1 MTQAISAS
9 KQASNSNPETPL
21 PARWNIKQRLPWL
34 LSWEIYLVLVI
45 AGFLR
50 LYQINTSEF
59 DGDQSTIFGLAREAV
74 HFGLLPLVS
83 NRASI
88 GIENPPA
95 VIYLLMI
102 PVALSAN
109 PLWAAVMV
117 GLLNTLA
124 VLLAYLFTRRY
135 YGPLA
140 GITAALLY
148 AAAAKPLNYSR
159 FIWQQNMLAP
169 LVVLF
174 MFALFCG
181 VVERRKGWFF
191 PAVFLLGMAYQLHET
206 SILLLVPLLV
216 ALALAPG
223 TLRWRDVA
231 LALVSLLI
239 IFSPYILWG

>member
-1 MTQAISAS
+1 MVLFTGRTKGLLAPRLPRYFREAVLAMTQAISAS

-45 AGFLR
+45 AGFL
-50 LYQINTSEF
+50 
-59 DGDQSTIFGLAREAV
+59 
-74 HFGLLPLVS
+74 
-83 NRASI
+83 
-88 GIENPPA
+88 
-95 VIYLLMI
+95 
-102 PVALSAN
+102 
-109 PLWAAVMV
+109 
-117 GLLNTLA
+117 
-124 VLLAYLFTRRY
+124 RRY

-191 PAVFLLGMAYQLHET
+191 PAVFLLGMAYQLH
-206 SILLLVPLLV
+206 
-216 ALALAPG
+216 
-223 TLRWRDVA
+223 
-231 LALVSLLI
+231 
-239 IFSPYILWG
+239 

>member
-21 PARWNIKQRLPWL
+21 PARWNIKQLLPWL

-74 HFGLLPLVS
+74 HFGLLPIVS

-117 GLLNTLA
+117 GFFEYPRSSPGLSLHTPLLWTAGWNH
-124 VLLAYLFTRRY
+124 RR
-135 YGPLA
+135 
-140 GITAALLY
+140 
-148 AAAAKPLNYSR
+148 
-159 FIWQQNMLAP
+159 AP
-169 LVVLF
+169 LCRCCQ
-174 MFALFCG
+174 A
-181 VVERRKGWFF
+181 
-191 PAVFLLGMAYQLHET
+191 A
-206 SILLLVPLLV
+206 
-216 ALALAPG
+216 
-223 TLRWRDVA
+223 
-231 LALVSLLI
+231 
-239 IFSPYILWG
+239 